1 MEKQLEFKNEETDS
15 VNLFESKII
24 SMIFNYETSRIEFI
38 IDWTEG
44 DHVRIFFEECRDLI
58 INLEHHTDF
67 DDNLLGALEI
77 TGFSYK
83 RLNDGYIIQFNFDF
97 NLTGKVK
104 FKCMDFTFYTPSVPM
119 QNGGNDNLI

>member
-1 MEKQLEFKNEETDS
+1 MERQLEFKNEETDS

-44 DHVRIFFEECRDLI
+44 DYVRIFFEECRDLI
-58 INLEHHTDF
+58 INLEHYTDF

-83 RLNDGYIIQFNFDF
+83 RFVWISLFIHRLSPCKTVATI
-97 NLTGKVK
+97 T
-104 FKCMDFTFYTPSVPM
+104 
-119 QNGGNDNLI
+119 